1 VRIPKRPLKRD
12 EDMDSDRVPMRPIV
26 RRRHARPSG
35 SQSDVPSRLDE
46 TAERADIGAARNHA
60 QLSPRSA
67 GLGTTDMG
75 VKVLER

>member
-1 VRIPKRPLKRD
+1 LYVDATHDLRAAK
-12 EDMDSDRVPMRPIV
+12 
-26 RRRHARPSG
+26 
-35 SQSDVPSRLDE
+35 SDVPSRLDE

-67 GLGTTDMG
+67 GLGTTDMRG